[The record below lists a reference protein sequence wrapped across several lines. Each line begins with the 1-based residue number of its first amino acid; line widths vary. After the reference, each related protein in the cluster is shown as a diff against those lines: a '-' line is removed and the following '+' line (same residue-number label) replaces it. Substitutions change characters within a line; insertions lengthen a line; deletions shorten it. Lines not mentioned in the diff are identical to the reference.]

1 MYCIIDVETT
11 GTNPGSEKITE
22 IAIYRHDGKQIT
34 DTFTSLVNPER
45 PIPWRITQ
53 LTGISDKMVEKA
65 PLFCEIA
72 KKIVEIT
79 EGCTFVAHNAAFD
92 YNFIKTEFARLAYNY
107 SRNRLCTVRLS
118 RKLIPG
124 LPSYSLGNL
133 CSSLNIPIES
143 RHRAAGDAFA
153 TVKLFELLLSLQ
165 PEEETRSFKGLA
177 TGFDPE
183 ILMALPEETG
193 VYYLH
198 NQAGDVIYTGKS
210 LNIKDRIIQHLSNPT
225 TRKAVEMNAN
235 ISDISYEL
243 TGSEL
248 IALLLESAEIKRLLP
263 VYNRAQRRTSFSWG
277 LFAQSDVNGYI
288 HFDIKRIKAGDNP
301 ITSFTTKTQGRNE
314 LFRMAESFNLCQ
326 RLCNLYN
333 TKGACFH
340 YTLNQCHGACIGE
353 EPAES
358 YNQRARSAIEPFLF
372 DHDSFLIIDKGRSFD
387 ERSVVLIQNST
398 YKGFGFINTTE
409 GLSTDDLINC
419 IKPMNDNRDAR
430 QIIKQHLKL
439 HKVEKIIPI
448 QASTDFL

>member
-34 DTFTSLVNPER
+34 DSFSSLVNPER

-92 YNFIKTEFARLAYNY
+92 YNFVKTEFARLSYNF

-133 CSSLNIPIES
+133 CASLNIPIES
-143 RHRAAGDAFA
+143 RHRAAGDASA
-153 TVKLFELLLSLQ
+153 TVKFFELLLSLQ
-165 PEEETRSFKGLA
+165 PQEESKSFKGLA
-177 TGFDPE
+177 TGFDPK

-210 LNIKDRIIQHLSNPT
+210 LNIKDRVIRHLSNPT

-248 IALLLESAEIKRLLP
+248 VALLLESQEIKRLLP
-263 VYNRAQRRTSFSWG
+263 VYNRAQRRTNFSWG
-277 LFAQSDVNGYI
+277 LFATADTNKYI
-288 HFDIKRIKAGDNP
+288 HFDIKRIKIGDNP
-301 ITSFTTKTQGRNE
+301 ITTFTTKTQGRNE
-314 LFRMAESFNLCQ
+314 LFRLAENFNLCQ
-326 RLCNLYN
+326 KLCHLYI

-340 YTLNQCHGACIGE
+340 YTLNQCPGACIGE

-358 YNQRARSAIEPFLF
+358 YNKRANAAIEPFLF
-372 DHDSFLIIDKGRSFD
+372 DHESFIIIDKGRTFD
-387 ERSVVLIQNST
+387 ERSVILIRNST
-398 YKGFGFINTTE
+398 YKGFGFINITDE
-409 GLSTDDLINC
+409 ASIDDLINC

-439 HKVEKIIPI
+439 HRVEKIIPI
-448 QASTDFL
+448 PALNEYL